1 MNSLTE
7 RDLFVLRTIDKR
19 DRIGLYG
26 VFETLVDGGLERWKA
41 LRICCHIAP
50 PHVQKRVLELM
61 A

>member
-1 MNSLTE
+1 MNGLTE

-26 VFETLVDGGLERWKA
+26 VFETLVDGGVERWKA
-41 LRICCHIAP
+41 LRICAHIAP
-50 PHVQKRVLELM
+50 AHIQKRIRELL

>member
-26 VFETLVDGGLERWKA
+26 VFETLVDGGLDRWKA

-50 PHVQKRVLELM
+50 PHVQKRVMELM